1 MYFSPEEKYTC
12 DILLTIRVINKIMS
26 GMEARLTDGCPM
38 FLYRGLIFLLFL
50 LSVCNFF
57 HNFAILVISLP
68 ERKPDLSDNIPVF
81 LYVSSYN
88 AFRIRLLALSIADVS
103 NEAR

>member
-1 MYFSPEEKYTC
+1 
-12 DILLTIRVINKIMS
+12 MS

-38 FLYRGLIFLLFL
+38 FLYRGLIFYCFL

-57 HNFAILVISLP
+57 HNFATVISLP
-68 ERKPDLSDNIPVF
+68 ERKPNLSDNIPVF

>member
-12 DILLTIRVINKIMS
+12 DILLTIRVINEIIS
-26 GMEARLTDGCPM
+26 SMEARLTDGCPM
-38 FLYRGLIFLLFL
+38 FLYRGLIFYCFL

-57 HNFAILVISLP
+57 HNFTTVISLP

>member
-1 MYFSPEEKYTC
+1 MY
-12 DILLTIRVINKIMS
+12 
-26 GMEARLTDGCPM
+26 
-38 FLYRGLIFLLFL
+38 
-50 LSVCNFF
+50 
-57 HNFAILVISLP
+57 ISLP

-103 NEAR
+103 NEVR

>member
-12 DILLTIRVINKIMS
+12 DILLTIRVINEIIS
-26 GMEARLTDGCPM
+26 SMEARLTDGCPM
-38 FLYRGLIFLLFL
+38 FLYRGLIFLLFFV
-50 LSVCNFF
+50 VCLQLF
-57 HNFAILVISLP
+57 HNFTTVISLP